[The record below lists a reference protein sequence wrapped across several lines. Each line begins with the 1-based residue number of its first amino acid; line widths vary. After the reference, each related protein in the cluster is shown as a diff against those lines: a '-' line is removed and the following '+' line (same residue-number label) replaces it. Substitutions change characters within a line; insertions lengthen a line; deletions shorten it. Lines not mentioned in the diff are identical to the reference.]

1 VGKDEAGYLLG
12 APARLPEVVEDDPL
26 RGGDA
31 AIDEG
36 DLLAVDEVGVDE
48 PRDGGSGR
56 VYYLEGDLQGVDRGW
71 DRHGLHDLIELSIKW
86 FGAYIRFDRRTA
98 MEERGSVPRD

>member
-1 VGKDEAGYLLG
+1 MILSEEAT
-12 APARLPEVVEDDPL
+12 PL
-26 RGGDA
+26 SMRV
-31 AIDEG
+31 ISSP
-36 DLLAVDEVGVDE
+36 VDEVGVDE